1 MKKMNEAH
9 HQVPQPPHAMS
20 NWNSVQEE
28 LKQRQMKT
36 QELETAHRESTEK
49 KKELEQMVISYEEIV
64 EDYKKKTSSQE

>member
-1 MKKMNEAH
+1 MNEAH
-9 HQVPQPPHAMS
+9 NQIPQPLPGMS

-64 EDYKKKTSSQE
+64 EDYKLKTSKQE